1 MHGCLGNSRDGCRG
15 ARIGKGNP
23 RLHDFAANGVSARPT
38 MRVQIKEPVAL
49 LLAAAVFS
57 PITYWPVLA
66 IFLAGIA
73 VVLAFDLFVLEGL
86 THRTEH
92 SPAQD
97 RLRLKISLAWT
108 VLCFAGAIGIAFAFK
123 SFALAELTA
132 NPSLLE
138 NASSQY
144 AGLTPDKAANTFFLE
159 FLTGYLVEISLSVD
173 NLFVFLVIFR
183 YFNLDRDKQHRVL
196 FWGIVGAVFFRAIF
210 IGIGAALVQYQWVLI
225 LMGLFLIVTGVKLV
239 SSEEKQLEPAK
250 NPFIKLL
257 SGLLPIAP
265 QFDGTHFLTKL
276 NGKWAAT
283 PLLVTLVVIETTDIA
298 FAVDSVPAV
307 LAISHEPF
315 VAFGS
320 NICAIVGLRAMF
332 FVVAEAMQKFHLLKY
347 GLGLVLVWV
356 GLKMTL
362 LPYLFDGHVPTLLS
376 LGVIVLLI
384 GGTMILSMI
393 LPPKLQAPKVTPNEE
408 APHA

>member
-1 MHGCLGNSRDGCRG
+1 M
-15 ARIGKGNP
+15 
-23 RLHDFAANGVSARPT
+23 
-38 MRVQIKEPVAL
+38 
-49 LLAAAVFS
+49 FS
-57 PITYWPVLA
+57 N
-66 IFLAGIA
+66 F
-73 VVLAFDLFVLEGL
+73 
-86 THRTEH
+86 
-92 SPAQD
+92 
-97 RLRLKISLAWT
+97 
-108 VLCFAGAIGIAFAFK
+108 
-123 SFALAELTA
+123 
-132 NPSLLE
+132 
-138 NASSQY
+138 
-144 AGLTPDKAANTFFLE
+144 
-159 FLTGYLVEISLSVD
+159 
-173 NLFVFLVIFR
+173 
-183 YFNLDRDKQHRVL
+183 
-196 FWGIVGAVFFRAIF
+196 
-210 IGIGAALVQYQWVLI
+210 
-225 LMGLFLIVTGVKLV
+225 
-239 SSEEKQLEPAK
+239 
-250 NPFIKLL
+250 
-257 SGLLPIAP
+257 
-265 QFDGTHFLTKL
+265 

-393 LPPKLQAPKVTPNEE
+393 LPPKPEAPKVTPNEE